1 LQNGKHKYSL
11 LIEQQN
17 PLAFGDFLP
26 FNLNVK
32 NTLWRPWI
40 VLAFLTSIL
49 VPQAQAHTGGGYT
62 HSFFHGLAHPVNGL
76 DHLCA
81 MIAVGLWAGQLGGRA
96 LWIVPAAFVGALAF
110 GGWLGL
116 QGVSFPLVEQGIF
129 ASLIVIGLLVAL
141 ALRLPLWAGTVLIAF
156 FCTFPLLRSW
166 SRNAGLDDGFI
177 LQPRLYGDDC
187 ALAWGRPAAGCGVAT
202 SRPRFRRAL
211 DRRRGELPRGLSYF
225 FLGGEAPSRPVGRCL
240 PLFILSLPRF
250 YGSPSYL
257 PLL

>member
-1 LQNGKHKYSL
+1 LQSGKHKYSL

-156 FCTFPLLRSW
+156 FALFHGYAHGAEMPVSTTASFYSLGFMATTALLHGG
-166 SRNAGLDDGFI
+166 GLLLAVA
-177 LQPRLYGDDC
+177 LQH
-187 ALAWGRPAAGCGVAT
+187 LARASAVRWIGGVV
-202 SRPRFRRAL
+202 SC
-211 DRRRGELPRGLSYF
+211 
-225 FLGGEAPSRPVGRCL
+225 LGV
-240 PLFILSLPRF
+240 
-250 YGSPSYL
+250 YL
-257 PLL
+257 IFS